1 MFVGS
6 CLLLQ
11 DATNNAK
18 TICENVQPTA
28 QRRYVQGKV
37 EKKIAENS
45 CIGYVDSV
53 NGANEGYW
61 EDKTAIIPDWCEFVE
76 TE

>member
-1 MFVGS
+1 MAYYTVEDGV
-6 CLLLQ
+6 Q
-11 DATNNAK
+11 TN
-18 TICENVQPTA
+18 E
-28 QRRYVQGKV
+28 
-37 EKKIAENS
+37 IAENS

-76 TE
+76 SE